1 MPSPTTRASVAVVTD
16 AIHPYHRGGKE
27 IRYSQL
33 LPRLQESFDVCV
45 YTMHWWPEHST
56 RRSEQ
61 GVEYQAI
68 CPLFA
73 LYKEARRSMLEAV
86 AFAFA
91 CLRLAAKRFDVVE
104 ADHMPYLQLFTLG
117 LVTKLRRRPL
127 VVTWN
132 EVWGP
137 EYWGSYLGRVSGP
150 IAWWIERAA
159 MSLPDQILA
168 LSTGT
173 AERLRSYLGD
183 SVPIRVIPMAVDLDC
198 IRGVEPARSE
208 DAAELIFVGRL
219 LKHKGV
225 DLLIDAV
232 SALKVDRPLRVL
244 IVGDGPERL
253 NLEKQVADNGLTDVV
268 RFRSDVTDHT
278 EVFAL
283 MKAAQVFVFP
293 SLREGFGPAP
303 LEALACGTRVVTTSH
318 PDNQARHLV
327 ARSDRGYVTE
337 PTVDALA
344 ACIEHALADASLGN
358 RPTEAWIEE
367 FDWNAVAAEYREA
380 LTASIASGQLRP
392 RGGGRASA
400 SQRKGTKQ
408 DTYKR
413 ATLRAMRRYQARLGA
428 LCRNK
433 IGWALREQRPYIS
446 APDQAEVRSEG
457 VLRPSNSSTV
467 RRAASEKVASECQEA

>member
-1 MPSPTTRASVAVVTD
+1 
-16 AIHPYHRGGKE
+16 
-27 IRYSQL
+27 
-33 LPRLQESFDVCV
+33 
-45 YTMHWWPEHST
+45 
-56 RRSEQ
+56 
-61 GVEYQAI
+61 
-68 CPLFA
+68 
-73 LYKEARRSMLEAV
+73 
-86 AFAFA
+86 
-91 CLRLAAKRFDVVE
+91 
-104 ADHMPYLQLFTLG
+104 
-117 LVTKLRRRPL
+117 
-127 VVTWN
+127 
-132 EVWGP
+132 
-137 EYWGSYLGRVSGP
+137 
-150 IAWWIERAA
+150 
-159 MSLPDQILA
+159 
-168 LSTGT
+168 
-173 AERLRSYLGD
+173 
-183 SVPIRVIPMAVDLDC
+183 
-198 IRGVEPARSE
+198 
-208 DAAELIFVGRL
+208 
-219 LKHKGV
+219 
-225 DLLIDAV
+225 
-232 SALKVDRPLRVL
+232 
-244 IVGDGPERL
+244 
-253 NLEKQVADNGLTDVV
+253 
-268 RFRSDVTDHT
+268 
-278 EVFAL
+278 
-283 MKAAQVFVFP
+283 
-293 SLREGFGPAP
+293 
-303 LEALACGTRVVTTSH
+303 VTTSH

-446 APDQAEVRSEG
+446 APDQAEVRSGSAGAEEG